1 MSSRGTR
8 FNLLQRQI
16 LMSVERQGSMEGISV
31 GRWGVSFDEEGAKL
45 TLKWGCADCVLSY
58 QCPSL
63 SQLTWLQWGARLICL
78 PDAPL
83 PREDTGPRLWGW
95 LSGTVGSRQSDCPS
109 SEHLGAAGLPLL
121 ACGGQS
127 CPGMT
132 QGARGTCPSWRCSH
146 GCLESMIWASGPI
159 KDVHRSTCCS
169 GFHSFQLSWKV
180 SGQCSG

>member
-1 MSSRGTR
+1 M
-8 FNLLQRQI
+8 
-16 LMSVERQGSMEGISV
+16 

-159 KDVHRSTCCS
+159 KDVHRSIRLPMWGRMLPAKQSRYFATRRRLQVLDRKNC
-169 GFHSFQLSWKV
+169 KY
-180 SGQCSG
+180 